1 VKEKIATLACVLGV
15 VLSLMTIACL
25 LAHNWLWVAGS
36 GSLAASMWFMWYV
49 LIRQVVVEMYV
60 EVSDED

>member
-15 VLSLMTIACL
+15 ALSLMTLACL
-25 LAHNWLWVAGS
+25 LAHNWLWVAGA
-36 GSLAASMWFMWYV
+36 GSLAAAMWFMWYV